1 MIREKLSLVISKN
14 KDLKDPLNF
23 MFLRGDIYTLLS
35 MLVKDYDEQR
45 EQSLMYKYFDEDE
58 QLPKGV
64 SRH

>member
-35 MLVKDYDEQR
+35 MLVKDYDE
-45 EQSLMYKYFDEDE
+45 
-58 QLPKGV
+58 
-64 SRH
+64 